1 MTPYYQEHGITIY
14 HGDVFEV
21 LGAAGSFDALLT
33 DPPYSSGGI
42 FRSDRTALKP
52 TEKYSRAATVAY
64 RHFGGDN
71 RDQRSYLAWLSLWIG
86 LAGHSIADGGSLC
99 IFSDWRQLATTTD
112 AVQAGGFVFRGI
124 GTWHKRGGKPTKG
137 CFRAGSEFVVHG
149 TWGRHTHECYPDS
162 VPKPFR
168 WPNHPITAGEFYALI
183 TRSKFR
189 TAAKRISLNRGDDI
203 WTCYRCGE
211 PIPYGRRNVR
221 VVNAREAKGSFL
233 PFSRLALAHWIC
245 DDLNVRANGSEWIRR
260 PPRPSESA
268 ARSRT

>member
-1 MTPYYQEHGITIY
+1 MGQAFKSSAQRQRYLKIAWRRQG
-14 HGDVFEV
+14 GDC
-21 LGAAGSFDALLT
+21 ALCGK
-33 DPPYSSGGI
+33 PV
-42 FRSDRTALKP
+42 ALKD
-52 TEKYSRAATVAY
+52 ATID
-64 RHFGGDN
+64 HITPI
-71 RDQRSYLAWLSLWIG
+71 S
-86 LAGHSIADGGSLC
+86 
-99 IFSDWRQLATTTD
+99 
-112 AVQAGGFVFRGI
+112 
-124 GTWHKRGGKPTKG
+124 RGGAKRDPANLQATHSKCNHRKG
-137 CFRAGSEFVVHG
+137 NR
-149 TWGRHTHECYPDS
+149 RKM
-162 VPKPFR
+162 PKPFR

-221 VVNAREAKGSFL
+221 VVNAREAKGNFL

-268 ARSRT
+268 DQART